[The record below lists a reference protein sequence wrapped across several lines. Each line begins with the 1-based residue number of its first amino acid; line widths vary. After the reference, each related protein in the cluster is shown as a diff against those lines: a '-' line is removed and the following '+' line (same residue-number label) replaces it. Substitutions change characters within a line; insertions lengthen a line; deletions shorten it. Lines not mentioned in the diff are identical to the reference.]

1 MNVTAPWRRP
11 NRLLASALVLVV
23 IATVFAAW
31 AGGWSWAR
39 AAHSARSS
47 GLAQVRD
54 RALAD
59 GEQDVQNFNTLDYR
73 KLGAGL
79 RLWEQSSTGAL
90 RSQVASGAAKFEKD
104 MGQARTI
111 TSARILDGA
120 LTALNAQA
128 GTATIMAA
136 VQITVVPPTG
146 TPAAKQERLLGRLV
160 RTPAG
165 WKLSS
170 LGQVPVGAAGK

>member
-1 MNVTAPWRRP
+1 MKMTAPWRRP
-11 NRLLASALVLVV
+11 DPLLGSALLLVV
-23 IATVFAAW
+23 IAAVFAVW
-31 AGGWSWAR
+31 AGSSWAQ
-39 AAHSARSS
+39 AAHSAGSS

-54 RALAD
+54 RALQD

-90 RSQVASGAAKFEKD
+90 RSQVAAGAPKFKKD

-136 VQITVVPPTG
+136 VQVTVVPPAG
-146 TPAAKQERLLGRLV
+146 TPAVKLERLIGKLV

-170 LGQVPVGAAGK
+170 LGQVPVGAAG